1 MEELIIKQN
10 PWFEGKKDYTLEKW
24 ESMRIKWIPKWINEI
39 SLQPFSLNF
48 VIGPR
53 QVGKTTGIKLLINEL
68 LKKFPSKSIFYFD
81 CTPLTTL
88 ENLKRILD
96 KYLEIKKLENIRKS
110 FIFLDEVTS
119 IEGWW
124 RIVKSYIDM
133 GIFRDDVI
141 TVSGSSSL
149 KLKGE
154 AELFPGRRGFGKDIF
169 VLPLTFKE
177 FLAIKGIEVRSKG
190 NIEEDMK
197 ALFSLESR
205 IREEFK
211 NYLKYGGFPLSIN
224 EDPTSELQ
232 LISSIESEILRAKK
246 SLELSKMIIAS
257 ILRKAPSP
265 LSFSTIGNDVGVS
278 YKTVQEYTEM
288 FRRLFILEVAL
299 FKEDKVKWR
308 KERKFFFWDPFL
320 VKTLSLWSGEEYL
333 ENALYEWVVQSHL
346 QRKFGSVYYYR
357 NKFEIDCIAGNL
369 KIEVKVGK
377 PHREYPKDVLILDS
391 ENLPLFLAVL

>member
-1 MEELIIKQN
+1 MEELILKQN

-24 ESMRIKWIPKWINEI
+24 EAMRVKWIPKWINEI

-68 LKKFPSKSIFYFD
+68 LKKFPSKGIFYFD

-96 KYLEIKKLENIRKS
+96 KFLEIKKLENIKNS

-124 RIVKSYIDM
+124 RIIKSYIDM

-154 AELFPGRRGFGKDIF
+154 AELFPGRRGFGRDVF

-177 FLAIKGIEVRSKG
+177 FLGIKGVEVKSKG

-197 ALFSLESR
+197 ALFGLESK

-211 NYLKYGGFPLSIN
+211 NYLKSGGFPLSIN

-278 YKTVQEYTEM
+278 YKTVQEYVEM
-288 FRRLFILEVAL
+288 FRRLFILDVAL
-299 FKEDKVKWR
+299 FKENKVKWR
-308 KERKFFFWDPFL
+308 KERKFFFFDPFL
-320 VKTLSLWSGEEYL
+320 AKSLSLWSGEEYL
-333 ENALYEWVVQSHL
+333 ESALYEWVVQSHM

-357 NKFEIDCIAGNL
+357 NKFEVDCIAGNL
-369 KIEVKVGK
+369 KIEIKVGK